1 MRCLAL
7 RPLAGLARVLARLP
21 QRLLLALAASLA
33 WLGRA
38 PLAKRRAIAS
48 ANLALAFPG
57 LSEQARARL
66 LRDNLRA
73 TLMGVLEMLRAWYAP
88 ARALRG
94 LYAVEGMDEVRATL
108 ASGQGVLLVLSHH
121 TTLELCYR
129 LVSEALGRPVRLQL
143 RSHNSACLEDW
154 LRRARARHFPPQLG
168 KKDTGGLLAAL
179 RAGELVIHSPDQDF
193 SYRHAFVPIF
203 GVPAATLVGTAALV
217 EQSGARMFVLWPRR
231 LENATYRLRFEPEWP
246 GWREAPPEQAAAMYM
261 RALEAEVRQAPEQYL
276 WVHRRFKTRPPGEG
290 SPYA

>member
-193 SYRHAFVPIF
+193 SYRHAFVSFF

>member
-1 MRCLAL
+1 MPCLAL
-7 RPLAGLARVLARLP
+7 RPLAGLARLLARLP
-21 QRLLLALAASLA
+21 QALLLALAFPELA
-33 WLGRA
+33 
-38 PLAKRRAIAS
+38 
-48 ANLALAFPG
+48 
-57 LSEQARARL
+57 EETRARL

-94 LYAVEGMDEVRATL
+94 LYASEGLEELRATL
-108 ASGQGVLLVLSHH
+108 ARGQGVLLVLSHH

-129 LVSEALGRPVRLQL
+129 LVSDALGVPVRLQL

-154 LRRARARHFPPQLG
+154 LRRARARQFPPQLG

-193 SYRHAFVPIF
+193 SYRHAFVPFF

-246 GWREAPPEQAAAMYM
+246 GWREAAPEQAAAMYM

-276 WVHRRFKTRPPGEG
+276 WVHRRFKTRPPGTD
-290 SPYA
+290 PVY